1 MNKEKEE
8 DNPYFIREE
17 DVPLTKLRPNEK
29 NPRKHPEDLIKRLIS
44 SFKEFGKTM
53 PMIVDED
60 YNIIAGHARLK
71 AAQRM
76 GLTTF
81 PVRIFKFPAGK
92 DRAYL
97 IADNKLAE
105 MSEWDNPL
113 LADMF
118 EELLEAGI
126 HLDITAFTIEER
138 DEIMAEPIMAPD
150 SEFGAGE
157 KDFVIVSFRMTK
169 DEFELYKAD
178 VDEFIQK
185 TGMSPH
191 IQEI

>member
-1 MNKEKEE
+1 MSEINTK

-17 DVPLTKLRPNEK
+17 EVSLDKLKPNEK
-29 NPRKHPEDLIKRLIS
+29 NPRKHPEDLIKRLVASI
-44 SFKEFGKTM
+44 KEFGKTM

-81 PVRIFKFPAGK
+81 PVRVFKFPAGK

-105 MSEWDNPL
+105 MSEWDTPL

-118 EELLEAGI
+118 E
-126 HLDITAFTIEER
+126 
-138 DEIMAEPIMAPD
+138 DEIMAEPMMAPD

-178 VDEFIQK
+178 VDEFIGK
-185 TGMSPH
+185 TNLTPH

>member
-1 MNKEKEE
+1 
-8 DNPYFIREE
+8 
-17 DVPLTKLRPNEK
+17 
-29 NPRKHPEDLIKRLIS
+29 
-44 SFKEFGKTM
+44 M

-81 PVRIFKFPAGK
+81 PVRVFKFPAGK

-105 MSEWDNPL
+105 MSEWDTPL

-138 DEIMAEPIMAPD
+138 DEIMAEPMMAPD

-178 VDEFIQK
+178 VDEFIGK
-185 TGMSPH
+185 TNLTPH